1 MIVDAH
7 NFDCVIV
14 LCSAIS
20 QSNTHTF
27 TALSFY
33 KVVAVVEVVAVGEIV
48 VADVCDLDRLDLE
61 IGGGNCSFF
70 WESATQIMM
79 DVVWACFLCNTG
91 SRSVEGTYIQVGHK
105 WHMWW

>member
-1 MIVDAH
+1 MTVDAH
-7 NFDCVIV
+7 NFDRVTV

-27 TALSFY
+27 TALLFY

-48 VADVCDLDRLDLE
+48 VAYVRGVDRLDSE

-70 WESATQIMM
+70 WESTLIEQ
-79 DVVWACFLCNTG
+79 L
-91 SRSVEGTYIQVGHK
+91 
-105 WHMWW
+105 